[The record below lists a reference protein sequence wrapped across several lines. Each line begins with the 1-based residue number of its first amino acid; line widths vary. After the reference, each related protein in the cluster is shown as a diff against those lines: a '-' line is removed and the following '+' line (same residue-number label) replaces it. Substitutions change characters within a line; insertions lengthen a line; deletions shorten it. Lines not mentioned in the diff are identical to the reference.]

1 MTKTTCI
8 GLLIS
13 CAGVALLAQRV
24 TDLPRPP
31 IVIVGGTLIDGT
43 GAPPRP
49 NEAILIEDGRITR
62 VGADAFRKAPKGARV
77 ISGTD
82 RWIVPGLIDSHVHFF
97 QTGGLDARPDVVAL
111 PGAPPYVGVVDRIR
125 RKPQVYLRAYV
136 CAGVTSVADMGGPSW
151 IFNLREGRALDHDSP
166 RIAFAGPLLA
176 THDPKALELEDDE
189 PLWLMKDVDQ
199 VRALVALIAARRP
212 DFVKVWFVHRPGDDL
227 EAQTALVRAAV
238 AGIHAMK
245 LRAAVH
251 ATTLETARRAV
262 EAGADIL
269 VHGVADREVDEAF
282 VAAVVKRRV
291 IYVPTM
297 IVTKQYRDVRMRQ
310 LRIEPFE
317 QECAPPD
324 TIASFEALGA
334 LADEVLRRPAQP
346 LPDSL
351 PVQQANL
358 KALAAAG
365 AIVAAGSDAGNT
377 GTLHGPSLHKELALM
392 AEAGLSPMEVLVAA
406 TRHGAMV
413 MGREKDLGTIAPG
426 KLADVLVLDADP
438 LADVR
443 NTRRIAHV
451 IRGGAV
457 YGR

>member
-1 MTKTTCI
+1 MNTRIAI
-8 GLLIS
+8 GVLML
-13 CAGVALLAQRV
+13 AGTGLLAQRA

-31 IVIVGGTLIDGT
+31 IVIVGGTLVDGT

-49 NEAILIEDGRITR
+49 NEALLIVDGRIKQM
-62 VGADAFRKAPKGARV
+62 GPDAFRKAPKGARV
-77 ISGTD
+77 LSATD

-97 QTGGLDARPDVVAL
+97 QTGGLDARPDVVPL
-111 PGAPPYVGVVDRIR
+111 PNAPPYARVVEAIR
-125 RKPQVYLRAYV
+125 RRPQPYLRAYV

-151 IFNLREGRALDHDSP
+151 VFNLREGRALDHDSP

-189 PLWLMKDVDQ
+189 PLWLMKEPDQ
-199 VRALVALIAARRP
+199 VRALAALIAARRP
-212 DFVKVWFVHRPGDDL
+212 DFVKVWFVHREGDDL
-227 EAQTALVRAAV
+227 EAQTALVRAAIN
-238 AGIHAMK
+238 GIHAMK

-291 IYVPTM
+291 LYVPTL
-297 IVTKQYRDVRMRQ
+297 IVTKNYRDLRMRQ
-310 LRIEPFE
+310 MRIEPFE
-317 QECAPPD
+317 AECAPPD

-334 LADEVLRRPAQP
+334 LADAVLRRPAAP
-346 LPDSL
+346 LPDPL
-351 PVQQANL
+351 PVQQRNL

-365 AIVAAGSDAGNT
+365 ALVAAGSDAGNT

-392 AEAGLSPMEVLVAA
+392 VEAGMTPMDALVAA
-406 TRHGAMV
+406 TRRGAMV
-413 MGREKDLGTIAPG
+413 MGREKELGTIAPG
-426 KLADVLVLDADP
+426 MLADVLVLGADP
-438 LADVR
+438 LADIR
-443 NTRRIAHV
+443 NTRRIVQV
-451 IRGGAV
+451 IRGGVV